1 MYFKNETSQQVI
13 FVFNYRAYRQQLLA
27 QQPKFA
33 LQASALQQP
42 IGSLGVNSPNKRP
55 DGTTIPIRPMPIQ
68 MSAQAAL
75 FNQTSYAGLAGTQ
88 PQSTVPTILS
98 SLSSSSS
105 SVTQQLQQQL
115 PTSQQTRS
123 TRTLPQEPPL
133 PVAVTQQVLPMGPV
147 PGSTTAMNYFS
158 QQPPPQSYFG
168 EALHPL
174 QVSIVSVAPY
184 GGEENTSKNNY
195 DTISIYSFINFLEMN

>member
-1 MYFKNETSQQVI
+1 MFVLVAVLQHDIINVI
-13 FVFNYRAYRQQLLA
+13 LFVRRQQLLA

-105 SVTQQLQQQL
+105 VSVTQQQQL

-133 PVAVTQQVLPMGPV
+133 PVAVTQQVLPNMSPIS
-147 PGSTTAMNYFS
+147 GSTTAMNYFS

-168 EALHPL
+168 ETIHPL
-174 QVSIVSVAPY
+174 QVSIVLLTPDHIRQNIHPSTP
-184 GGEENTSKNNY
+184 
-195 DTISIYSFINFLEMN
+195 

>member
-1 MYFKNETSQQVI
+1 
-13 FVFNYRAYRQQLLA
+13 
-27 QQPKFA
+27 
-33 LQASALQQP
+33 
-42 IGSLGVNSPNKRP
+42 
-55 DGTTIPIRPMPIQ
+55 MPIQ

-98 SLSSSSS
+98 SLSSTSSS
-105 SVTQQLQQQL
+105 SSSTQLQQQQQL
-115 PTSQQTRS
+115 PTSQQTTRS

-147 PGSTTAMNYFS
+147 SVGPATAMNYFS

-174 QVSIVSVAPY
+174 QVSIASQQRVSCVKK
-184 GGEENTSKNNY
+184 ENRSQ
-195 DTISIYSFINFLEMN
+195 IFR

>member
-1 MYFKNETSQQVI
+1 
-13 FVFNYRAYRQQLLA
+13 
-27 QQPKFA
+27 
-33 LQASALQQP
+33 
-42 IGSLGVNSPNKRP
+42 
-55 DGTTIPIRPMPIQ
+55 MPIQ

-105 SVTQQLQQQL
+105 SASSVTQQQHQMQQL

-133 PVAVTQQVLPMGPV
+133 PVAVTQQVLPNMGPA
-147 PGSTTAMNYFS
+147 GSTTAMNYFS

-174 QVSIVSVAPY
+174 QVSIF
-184 GGEENTSKNNY
+184 
-195 DTISIYSFINFLEMN
+195 DTIPL

>member
-1 MYFKNETSQQVI
+1 MC
-13 FVFNYRAYRQQLLA
+13 RQQLLA

-33 LQASALQQP
+33 LQASALQP
-42 IGSLGVNSPNKRP
+42 IGSLGINSPNKRP
-55 DGTTIPIRPMPIQ
+55 DGSTIPIRPMPIQ

-105 SVTQQLQQQL
+105 ASVTQQQQL

-133 PVAVTQQVLPMGPV
+133 PVAVTQQVLPNMGSV
-147 PGSTTAMNYFS
+147 SGTTTAMNYFS

-168 EALHPL
+168 ETIHPL
-174 QVSIVSVAPY
+174 QVSIASLAPPSLSNQVKY
-184 GGEENTSKNNY
+184 TSNTLGLK
-195 DTISIYSFINFLEMN
+195 